1 MSINPSFI
9 QSTGVAD
16 VKQTSKL
23 YNRLLNDYNKDVRP
37 VVDQSKP
44 LPVAFGPALIEVLD
58 LDENTG
64 HMTLNLWL
72 RMVSGKISTISQ
84 FF

>member
-1 MSINPSFI
+1 M
-9 QSTGVAD
+9 
-16 VKQTSKL
+16 KQTGKL
-23 YNRLLNDYNKDVRP
+23 YNRLLSDYNKDVRP
-37 VVDQSKP
+37 VSDQSKP

-72 RMVSGKISTISQ
+72 RMVSKRGSNWNFFSTECKGYKDV
-84 FF
+84 